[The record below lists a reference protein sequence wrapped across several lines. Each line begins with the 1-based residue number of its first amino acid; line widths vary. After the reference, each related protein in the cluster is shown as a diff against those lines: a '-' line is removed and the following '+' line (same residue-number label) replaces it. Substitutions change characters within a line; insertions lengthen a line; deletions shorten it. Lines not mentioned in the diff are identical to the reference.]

1 MKLIYKYY
9 DIDRDVIFINGY
21 DINDYSLSDIR
32 RNITYISQSE
42 MLYTSSIRDNIV
54 LGRNINEEDFLNMCK
69 ITYVDE
75 IIKDNIL
82 GYDYVLEENGINI
95 SGGQRQRIILARGL
109 LKNSKVIM
117 IDEGLSQIDINLERI
132 ILENLFFMF
141 YDKTFIIVSHREN
154 NIDLYDKVIRL
165 SDSKVRSK

>member
-1 MKLIYKYY
+1 MHEGIIEKLYQEYTVHGFISE
-9 DIDRDVIFINGY
+9 DHIF
-21 DINDYSLSDIR
+21 D
-32 RNITYISQSE
+32 
-42 MLYTSSIRDNIV
+42 
-54 LGRNINEEDFLNMCK
+54 
-69 ITYVDE
+69 
-75 IIKDNIL
+75 
-82 GYDYVLEENGINI
+82 VLEENGINI

-109 LKNSKVIM
+109 LKNSKIIM

>member
-69 ITYVDE
+69 ITYDE